1 MAIVV
6 TQTGSGETGGRDAFD
21 RLTAVA
27 CAAFDTPHAMI
38 TVLDDDLAVFRAG
51 VGLDETSVPRLESV
65 SHVLVGMGP
74 GAAVVVEDALAHQ
87 DFCKH
92 PMVVG
97 PPYVRAFLGATVCTP
112 DGAPVGAIGVMDV
125 KPRSAPTEAQVRL
138 ILELAGLA
146 GQLVEHAEAMRQ
158 EAARLETLRLAEDMV
173 GVGRWRYEVTSGDVS
188 WSDEIYR
195 IHGVAPGAF
204 SPSLEDVFGHYH
216 ADDRAEIQR
225 LVERALQTGEGYSF
239 KLRLIGT
246 DEVERVVAAEGAS
259 ERDATGRVVAL
270 FGVLQ
275 DVTER
280 ERLLRAAQ
288 TNERRYRLLAENTGD
303 VITRVKM
310 DGSSKYISPAIQQ
323 LLGWTF
329 EEMSGQSTD
338 YVHPEDGHLVL
349 GAIGKAVK
357 TGEPTRLEHR
367 AVHKNG
373 SVVWVECTFKALR
386 DENGHVDDVVV
397 VIRDMTQR
405 KALEAEVL
413 EAKETAEAAAR
424 VKSEFLANMSHELR
438 TPLTS
443 VIGFSGLLQASEAL
457 PDEERVYVER
467 IATAS
472 EALLGVINDI
482 LDYSK
487 LEANAIEMDPEPFQ
501 VAALVDGAAAIVEGQ
516 CVAKGLNL
524 KVVVDAAMPE
534 VLTGDAGRLRQVMLN
549 FLSNAVKFT
558 GKGGVTLRVGG
569 TPDSEGRWRL
579 RVAVTDTGIGIPA
592 EKIEVLFQRFSQAD
606 ASTTRVYGGTG
617 LGLAISRRL
626 IEIMGGEI
634 GVDSQPG
641 EGATFWFEA
650 PLTEGGAMGGAV
662 GRLVSGDEDLAA
674 PGGMDGRRILMADDA
689 PGNRELVSA
698 ILRGL
703 GLEIDTVCDGAE
715 AVQAMQT
722 GTYDLVLMDVHMPVM
737 DGLTA
742 TREIRRMQ
750 AGTGHR
756 TPILA
761 LTANVQADQVA
772 RCLDSGMDGH
782 LAKPIQIP
790 ELAGALAHW
799 LAGGDPAALA
809 S

>member
-1 MAIVV
+1 MSFTSKSIEAL
-6 TQTGSGETGGRDAFD
+6 DAPAGPFH
-21 RLTAVA
+21 RLV
-27 CAAFDTPHAMI
+27 
-38 TVLDDDLAVFRAG
+38 DLAATVFDCR
-51 VGLDETSVPRLESV
+51 
-65 SHVLVGMGP
+65 
-74 GAAVVVEDALAHQ
+74 AAVVTLLTPTEAIIRSNAGLCATRTPRENSLAPLVTEMGRGAVLVIPDTTQ
-87 DFCKH
+87 DPRVRDH
-92 PMVVG
+92 PIVTG
-97 PPYVRAFLGATVCTP
+97 HASLRFFAAATVCGP
-112 DGAPVGAIGVMDV
+112 DGSPIGALSVLHDHSLPMPGD
-125 KPRSAPTEAQVRL
+125 RE
-138 ILELAGLA
+138 LEQLKLLAGMAEDIIA
-146 GQLVEHAEAMRQ
+146 GI
-158 EAARLETLRLAEDMV
+158 EAARIRDERLETLRLVEQMS
-173 GVGRWRYEVTSGDVS
+173 GVGHWRLERHSGVVE
-188 WSDEIYR
+188 WSDEVYR
-195 IHGVAPGAF
+195 IHGVERDSFDPNLDSALDFYVDGDRQALTRMIQRG
-204 SPSLEDVFGHYH
+204 LED
-216 ADDRAEIQR
+216 
-225 LVERALQTGEGYSF
+225 GEGYLA
-239 KLRLIGT
+239 KLQIVRPDGEERRILT
-246 DEVERVVAAEGAS
+246 HAETEVDE
-259 ERDATGRVVAL
+259 TGRVVAM
-270 FGVLQ
+270 FGVFQ
-275 DVTER
+275 DVTEQ
-280 ERLLRAAQ
+280 ERVLARSRRD
-288 TNERRYRLLAENTGD
+288 EGRYRLLAENIGD

-338 YVHPEDGHLVL
+338 YVHPEDRHLVL
-349 GAIGKAVK
+349 KAIGEAVK
-357 TGEPTRLEHR
+357 TGTPTRLEHR
-367 AVHKNG
+367 AVHRKG
-373 SVVWVECTFKALR
+373 HTIWVECTFKALK

-405 KALEAEVL
+405 RELEDEVI
-413 EAKETAEAAAR
+413 EAKERAEKAAQA
-424 VKSEFLANMSHELR
+424 KSEFLANMSHELR

-443 VIGFSGLLQASEAL
+443 VIGFSGLLQGSEAL
-457 PDEERVYVER
+457 PAEERTYVER

-516 CVAKGLNL
+516 CVAKRLSL
-524 KVVVDAAMPE
+524 RVVVDAAMPE

-569 TPDSEGRWRL
+569 TPDPDGRWRL

-592 EKIEVLFQRFSQAD
+592 EKLELLFQRFSQAD
-606 ASTTRVYGGTG
+606 ASTTRLYGGTG

-634 GVDSQPG
+634 GVDSRPG

-650 PLTEGGAMGGAV
+650 PLAQGGAV
-662 GRLVSGDEDLAA
+662 GRLVSDDTMPASAGMA
-674 PGGMDGRRILMADDA
+674 GGRILMADDA

-737 DGLTA
+737 DGLAA

>member
-1 MAIVV
+1 MSFTTKSIEAL
-6 TQTGSGETGGRDAFD
+6 DAPAGPFH
-21 RLTAVA
+21 RLV
-27 CAAFDTPHAMI
+27 
-38 TVLDDDLAVFRAG
+38 DLAATMFDCR
-51 VGLDETSVPRLESV
+51 
-65 SHVLVGMGP
+65 
-74 GAAVVVEDALAHQ
+74 AAVVTLLTPTEAVIRSNAGLCSSRTPRENSLAPLVTAMGRGAVLVIP
-87 DFCKH
+87 DTTLDPRVNGH
-92 PMVVG
+92 PIVTG
-97 PPYVRAFLGATVCTP
+97 HANLRFFAAATVCGP
-112 DGAPVGAIGVMDV
+112 DGAPIGALSVLHDHSLPMPSD
-125 KPRSAPTEAQVRL
+125 REQEQLRL
-138 ILELAGLA
+138 LAGMAEDIIA
-146 GQLVEHAEAMRQ
+146 GI
-158 EAARLETLRLAEDMV
+158 EAARIRDERLETLRLVEQMS
-173 GVGRWRYEVTSGDVS
+173 GVGHWRLERNTGVVE
-188 WSDEIYR
+188 WSDEVYR
-195 IHGVAPGAF
+195 IHGVERDSFDPNLDSALDFYVEGDRQALTEMIQRG
-204 SPSLEDVFGHYH
+204 LED
-216 ADDRAEIQR
+216 
-225 LVERALQTGEGYSF
+225 GEGYMA
-239 KLRLIGT
+239 KLQIVRPDGEERRVLT
-246 DEVERVVAAEGAS
+246 HAETEVDE
-259 ERDATGRVVAL
+259 TGRVVAM
-270 FGVLQ
+270 FGVFQ
-275 DVTER
+275 DVTEQEKVLAR
-280 ERLLRAAQ
+280 SRRDEG
-288 TNERRYRLLAENTGD
+288 RYRLLAENIGD

-338 YVHPEDGHLVL
+338 YVHPEDRHLVL
-349 GAIGKAVK
+349 KAIGEAVK
-357 TGEPTRLEHR
+357 TGTPTRLEHR
-367 AVHKNG
+367 AVHRKG
-373 SVVWVECTFKALR
+373 HTIWVECTFKALK

-405 KALEAEVL
+405 RVLEDQVI
-413 EAKETAEAAAR
+413 EAKERAEKAAQA
-424 VKSEFLANMSHELR
+424 KSEFLANMSHELR

-443 VIGFSGLLQASEAL
+443 VIGFSGLLQGSEAL
-457 PDEERVYVER
+457 PPEERTYVER

-516 CVAKGLNL
+516 CVAKGLSL
-524 KVVVDAAMPE
+524 KVVADAAMPE

-569 TPDSEGRWRL
+569 APDPDGRWRL

-592 EKIEVLFQRFSQAD
+592 EKIEVLFERFSQAD

-634 GVDSQPG
+634 GVDSKPG
-641 EGATFWFEA
+641 EGATFWFET
-650 PLTEGGAMGGAV
+650 PLIQGGSAAGLTGGNDEMAA
-662 GRLVSGDEDLAA
+662 SGGLA
-674 PGGMDGRRILMADDA
+674 GGRILMADDA

-715 AVQAMQT
+715 AVQAMQS
-722 GTYDLVLMDVHMPVM
+722 GSYDLVLMDVHMPVM
-737 DGLTA
+737 DGLAA

-750 AGTGHR
+750 AGSGHR

>member
-1 MAIVV
+1 MNTA
-6 TQTGSGETGGRDAFD
+6 ERDAFD
-21 RLTAVA
+21 RLTAIA
-27 CAAFDTPHAMI
+27 CAAFDAPHAMI
-38 TVLDDDLAVFRAG
+38 TVLDDDRAVFQSG
-51 VGLDETSVPRLESV
+51 VGLDEISVPRLQSV
-65 SHVLVGMGP
+65 SHVLAGMGP
-74 GAAVVVEDALAHQ
+74 DAVMVIEDAQ
-87 DFCKH
+87 NDPTYRRH

-97 PPYVRAFLGATVCTP
+97 APGVRFFIGATVCAA
-112 DGAPVGAIGVMDV
+112 DGQPVGAIGVMDV
-125 KPRSAPTEAQVRL
+125 KPRSRPSEAQFKL
-138 ILELAGLA
+138 IRELAGMA
-146 GQLVEHAEAMRQ
+146 GQLLEHAEAVRQ
-158 EAARLETLRLAEDMV
+158 EKARLETLRLAEDMV
-173 GVGRWRYEVTSGDVS
+173 GVGRWRYEVASGEVT

-195 IHGVAPGAF
+195 IHGLTPGAF

-216 ADDRAEIQR
+216 ADDRVEIQR
-225 LVERALQTGEGYSF
+225 LVEQALRTGEGYSF

-246 DEVERVVAAEGAS
+246 DEVERVVAAEGAV
-259 ERDATGRVVAL
+259 EKDATGRVVAL

-280 ERLLRAAQ
+280 ERLLQAAQ

-323 LLGWTF
+323 LLGWTY

-338 YVHPEDGHLVL
+338 YVHPEDRLQVL
-349 GAIGKAVK
+349 QAIGAAVK
-357 TGEPTRLEHR
+357 TGRPTRLEHR
-367 AVHKNG
+367 AVHREG
-373 SVVWVECTFKALR
+373 HTVWVESAFKALT
-386 DENGHVDDVVV
+386 DEHGQVDDVVV

-405 KALEAEVL
+405 KLLEDEVI
-413 EAKETAEAAAR
+413 EAKERAEKAAQA
-424 VKSEFLANMSHELR
+424 KSEFLANMSHELR

-443 VIGFSGLLQASEAL
+443 VIGFSGLLQSSEAL
-457 PDEERVYVER
+457 PQEERTYVER

-516 CVAKGLNL
+516 CAAKGLGL
-524 KVVVDAAMPE
+524 KVVAEAAIPD

-558 GKGGVTLRVGG
+558 GRGGVTLRVGG
-569 TPDSEGRWRL
+569 RPEGDGRWRL

-634 GVDSQPG
+634 GVDSKPG
-641 EGATFWFEA
+641 EGATFWFEV
-650 PLTEGGAMGGAV
+650 PLAQGGAI
-662 GRLVSGDEDLAA
+662 GRLASGDEGMAT
-674 PGGMDGRRILMADDA
+674 PGGMVGRRILMADDA

-722 GTYDLVLMDVHMPVM
+722 GSYDLVLMDVHMPVM
-737 DGLTA
+737 DGLAA
-742 TREIRRMQ
+742 TGEIRRMQ
-750 AGTGHR
+750 AGTGRR

-809 S
+809 G

>member
-1 MAIVV
+1 LSFTTKSIEAL
-6 TQTGSGETGGRDAFD
+6 DAPAGPFH
-21 RLTAVA
+21 RLV
-27 CAAFDTPHAMI
+27 
-38 TVLDDDLAVFRAG
+38 DLAATMFDCR
-51 VGLDETSVPRLESV
+51 
-65 SHVLVGMGP
+65 
-74 GAAVVVEDALAHQ
+74 AAVVTLLTPTEAIIRSNAGLCSTRTPRENSLAPLVTAMGRGAVLVIP
-87 DFCKH
+87 DTTLDPRVNGH
-92 PMVVG
+92 PIVTG
-97 PPYVRAFLGATVCTP
+97 HASLRFFAAATVCGP
-112 DGAPVGAIGVMDV
+112 DGSPIGALSVLHDHALPMPGDREQEQL
-125 KPRSAPTEAQVRL
+125 KL
-138 ILELAGLA
+138 LAGMAEDIIA
-146 GQLVEHAEAMRQ
+146 GI
-158 EAARLETLRLAEDMV
+158 EAARIRDERLETLRLVEQMS
-173 GVGRWRYEVTSGDVS
+173 GVGHWRLERNTGVVE
-188 WSDEIYR
+188 WSDEVYR
-195 IHGVAPGAF
+195 IHGVERDSFDPNLDSALDFYVEGDRQALTEMIQRG
-204 SPSLEDVFGHYH
+204 LED
-216 ADDRAEIQR
+216 
-225 LVERALQTGEGYSF
+225 GEGYMA
-239 KLRLIGT
+239 KLQIVRPDGEERRILT
-246 DEVERVVAAEGAS
+246 HAETEVDE
-259 ERDATGRVVAL
+259 TGRVVAM
-270 FGVLQ
+270 FGVFQ
-275 DVTER
+275 DVTEQEKVLAR
-280 ERLLRAAQ
+280 SRRDEG
-288 TNERRYRLLAENTGD
+288 RYRLLAENIGD

-329 EEMSGQSTD
+329 EEMSGQSQD
-338 YVHPEDGHLVL
+338 YVYPEDRHLVL
-349 GAIGKAVK
+349 KAIGEAV
-357 TGEPTRLEHR
+357 TSGTPSRLEHR
-367 AVHKNG
+367 AVHRNG
-373 SVVWVECTFKALR
+373 TVIWVECTFKALK

-405 KALEAEVL
+405 RVLEDQVI
-413 EAKETAEAAAR
+413 EAKERAEKAAQA
-424 VKSEFLANMSHELR
+424 KSEFLANMSHELR

-443 VIGFSGLLQASEAL
+443 VIGFSGLLQGSDAL
-457 PDEERVYVER
+457 PAEERTYVER

-516 CVAKGLNL
+516 CVAKGLSL
-524 KVVVDAAMPE
+524 KVVADAAMPE

-569 TPDSEGRWRL
+569 APDPDGRWRL

-592 EKIEVLFQRFSQAD
+592 EKIEVLFKRFSQAD

-634 GVDSQPG
+634 GVDSKPG
-641 EGATFWFEA
+641 EGATFWFET
-650 PLTEGGAMGGAV
+650 PLIQGGAAAGLADGDDEMAASGG
-662 GRLVSGDEDLAA
+662 LA
-674 PGGMDGRRILMADDA
+674 GGRILMADDA

-722 GTYDLVLMDVHMPVM
+722 GAYDLVLMDVHMPVM

-750 AGTGHR
+750 AGSGHR

>member
-1 MAIVV
+1 MSFTTKSIEAL
-6 TQTGSGETGGRDAFD
+6 DAPAGPFH
-21 RLTAVA
+21 RLV
-27 CAAFDTPHAMI
+27 
-38 TVLDDDLAVFRAG
+38 DLAATMFDCR
-51 VGLDETSVPRLESV
+51 
-65 SHVLVGMGP
+65 
-74 GAAVVVEDALAHQ
+74 AAVVTLLTPTEAVIRSNAGLCSSRTPRENSLAPLVTAMGRGAVLVIP
-87 DFCKH
+87 DTTLDPRVNGH
-92 PMVVG
+92 PIVTG
-97 PPYVRAFLGATVCTP
+97 RANLRFFAAATVCGP
-112 DGAPVGAIGVMDV
+112 DGAPIGALSVLHDHSLPMPSD
-125 KPRSAPTEAQVRL
+125 REQEQLRL
-138 ILELAGLA
+138 LAGMAEDIIA
-146 GQLVEHAEAMRQ
+146 GI
-158 EAARLETLRLAEDMV
+158 EAARIRDERLETLRLVEQMS
-173 GVGRWRYEVTSGDVS
+173 GVGHWRLERNTGVVE
-188 WSDEIYR
+188 WSDEVYR
-195 IHGVAPGAF
+195 IHGVERDSFDPNLDSALDFYVEGDRQALTEMIQRG
-204 SPSLEDVFGHYH
+204 LED
-216 ADDRAEIQR
+216 
-225 LVERALQTGEGYSF
+225 GEGYMA
-239 KLRLIGT
+239 KLQIVRPDGEERRVLT
-246 DEVERVVAAEGAS
+246 HAETEVDE
-259 ERDATGRVVAL
+259 TGRVVAM
-270 FGVLQ
+270 FGVFQ
-275 DVTER
+275 DVTEQEKVLAR
-280 ERLLRAAQ
+280 SRRDEG
-288 TNERRYRLLAENTGD
+288 RYRLLAENIGD

-338 YVHPEDGHLVL
+338 YVHPEDRHLVL
-349 GAIGKAVK
+349 KAIGEAVK
-357 TGEPTRLEHR
+357 TGTPTRLEHR
-367 AVHKNG
+367 AVHRKG
-373 SVVWVECTFKALR
+373 HTIWVECTFKALK

-405 KALEAEVL
+405 RVLEDQVI
-413 EAKETAEAAAR
+413 EAKERAEKAAQA
-424 VKSEFLANMSHELR
+424 KSEFLANMSHELR

-443 VIGFSGLLQASEAL
+443 VIGFSGLLQGSEAL
-457 PDEERVYVER
+457 PPEERTYVER

-516 CVAKGLNL
+516 CVAKGLSL
-524 KVVVDAAMPE
+524 KVVADAAMPE

-569 TPDSEGRWRL
+569 APDPDGRWRL

-592 EKIEVLFQRFSQAD
+592 EKIEVLFERFSQAD

-634 GVDSQPG
+634 GVDSKPG
-641 EGATFWFEA
+641 EGATFWFET
-650 PLTEGGAMGGAV
+650 PLIQGGSAAGLTGGDDEMA
-662 GRLVSGDEDLAA
+662 GSGGLA
-674 PGGMDGRRILMADDA
+674 GGRILMADDA

-715 AVQAMQT
+715 AVQAMQS
-722 GTYDLVLMDVHMPVM
+722 GSYDLVLMDVHMPVM
-737 DGLTA
+737 DGLAA

-750 AGTGHR
+750 AGTGQR

-772 RCLDSGMDGH
+772 RCLDSGMNGH

>member
-1 MAIVV
+1 MGIVV
-6 TQTGSGETGGRDAFD
+6 TQARLGQAAGRDAFD
-21 RLTAVA
+21 RLTAVV
-27 CAAFDTPHAMI
+27 CAAFEAPHAMI
-38 TVLDDDLAVFRAG
+38 TVLDEDRAVFRSC
-51 VGLDETSVPRLESV
+51 VGLNPISMPRLQTV
-65 SHVLVGMGP
+65 SHRLVTMGP
-74 GAAVVVEDALAHQ
+74 GAVVVIEDALEHA
-87 DFCKH
+87 DYCTH

-97 PPYVRAFLGATVCTP
+97 EPGIRFFAGATVCGR

-125 KPRSAPTEAQVRL
+125 KPRARPTEAQMVL
-138 ILELAGLA
+138 LTELAGLA
-146 GQLVEHAEAMRQ
+146 GQLLEHAEAVRQ

-173 GVGRWRYEVTSGDVS
+173 GVGRWRYELATGEVT

-195 IHGVAPGAF
+195 IHGVEPRGF
-204 SPSLEDVFGHYH
+204 SPTLDDVFGHYH
-216 ADDRAEIQR
+216 EEDRSEVQR
-225 LVERALQTGEGYSF
+225 LVERALTTGEGYSF
-239 KLRLIGT
+239 KLRLLGQ
-246 DEVERVVAAEGAS
+246 DGVERVVAAEGAA
-259 ERDATGRVVAL
+259 EKDATGRVIAL

-275 DVTER
+275 DVTDR
-280 ERLLRAAQ
+280 ERLLRTAQ

-303 VITRVKM
+303 VITRVRA
-310 DGSSKYISPAIQQ
+310 DGTSKYISPAIQN
-323 LLGWTF
+323 LLGWTQ
-329 EEMSGQSTD
+329 EDMNGKALD
-338 YVHPEDGHLVL
+338 YIYPEDRPLVMAAGL
-349 GAIGKAVK
+349 EALS
-357 TGEPTRLEHR
+357 TGEPTRLQHR
-367 AVHKNG
+367 ALHKDG
-373 SVVWVECTFKALR
+373 SIVWVECTYKALVGPDGKAR
-386 DENGHVDDVVV
+386 EVVV
-397 VIRDMTQR
+397 VIRDMTDR
-405 KALEAEVL
+405 KRLDAEL
-413 EAKETAEAAAR
+413 NEAKETAEKAAQA
-424 VKSEFLANMSHELR
+424 KSEFLANMSHELR

-457 PDEERVYVER
+457 PDQERVYVER

-501 VAALVDGAAAIVEGQ
+501 VAALVDGAAAIIEGQ
-516 CVAKGLNL
+516 CEAKGLSL
-524 KVVVDAAMPE
+524 KVVVDAAMPQ

-558 GKGGVTLRVGG
+558 GRGGVTLRVGG
-569 TPDSEGRWRL
+569 APGADGRWRL
-579 RVAVTDTGIGIPA
+579 RVAVTDTGIGIAP
-592 EKIEVLFQRFSQAD
+592 EKTGVLFERFSQAD

-634 GVDSQPG
+634 GVDSKPG

-650 PLTEGGAMGGAV
+650 PLAQ
-662 GRLVSGDEDLAA
+662 
-674 PGGMDGRRILMADDA
+674 GGMLSRLASADDALAPPGALSGARILMADDA

-722 GTYDLVLMDVHMPVM
+722 GAYDLVLMDVHMPVM
-737 DGLTA
+737 DGLAA

-750 AGTGHR
+750 GGTGRR

-772 RCLDSGMDGH
+772 RCLEAGMDGH

-790 ELAGALAHW
+790 EMAGALAHW
-799 LAGGDPAALA
+799 LAADGAVGDEALA
-809 S
+809 G

>member
-1 MAIVV
+1 MSFTTKSIEAL
-6 TQTGSGETGGRDAFD
+6 DAPAGPFH
-21 RLTAVA
+21 RLV
-27 CAAFDTPHAMI
+27 
-38 TVLDDDLAVFRAG
+38 DLAATMFDCR
-51 VGLDETSVPRLESV
+51 
-65 SHVLVGMGP
+65 
-74 GAAVVVEDALAHQ
+74 AAVVTLLTPTEAVIRSNAGLCSSRTPRENSLAPLVTAMGRGAVLVIP
-87 DFCKH
+87 DTTLDPRVNGH
-92 PMVVG
+92 PIVTG
-97 PPYVRAFLGATVCTP
+97 HANLRFFAAATVCGP
-112 DGAPVGAIGVMDV
+112 DGAPIGALSVLHDHSLPMPSD
-125 KPRSAPTEAQVRL
+125 REQEQLRL
-138 ILELAGLA
+138 LAGMAEDIIA
-146 GQLVEHAEAMRQ
+146 GI
-158 EAARLETLRLAEDMV
+158 EAARIRDERLETLRLVEQMS
-173 GVGRWRYEVTSGDVS
+173 GVGHWRLERNTGVVE
-188 WSDEIYR
+188 WSDEVYR
-195 IHGVAPGAF
+195 IHGVERDSFDPNLDSALDFYVEGDRQALTEMIQRG
-204 SPSLEDVFGHYH
+204 LED
-216 ADDRAEIQR
+216 
-225 LVERALQTGEGYSF
+225 GEGYMA
-239 KLRLIGT
+239 KLQIVRPDGEERRVLT
-246 DEVERVVAAEGAS
+246 HAETEVDE
-259 ERDATGRVVAL
+259 TGRVVAM
-270 FGVLQ
+270 FGVFQ
-275 DVTER
+275 DVTEQEKVLAR
-280 ERLLRAAQ
+280 SRRDEG
-288 TNERRYRLLAENTGD
+288 RYRLLAENIGD

-338 YVHPEDGHLVL
+338 YVHPEDRHLVL
-349 GAIGKAVK
+349 KAIGEAVK
-357 TGEPTRLEHR
+357 TGTPTRLEHR
-367 AVHKNG
+367 AVHRKG
-373 SVVWVECTFKALR
+373 HTIWVECTFKALK

-405 KALEAEVL
+405 RVLEDQVI
-413 EAKETAEAAAR
+413 EAKERAEKAAQA
-424 VKSEFLANMSHELR
+424 KSEFLANMSHELR

-443 VIGFSGLLQASEAL
+443 VIGFSGLLQGSEAL
-457 PDEERVYVER
+457 PPEERTYVER

-516 CVAKGLNL
+516 CVAKGLSL
-524 KVVVDAAMPE
+524 KVVADAAMPE

-569 TPDSEGRWRL
+569 APDPDGRWRL

-592 EKIEVLFQRFSQAD
+592 EKIEVLFERFSQAD

-634 GVDSQPG
+634 GVDSKPG
-641 EGATFWFEA
+641 EGATFWFET
-650 PLTEGGAMGGAV
+650 PLIQGGSAAGLTGGDDEMAA
-662 GRLVSGDEDLAA
+662 SGGLA
-674 PGGMDGRRILMADDA
+674 GGRILMADDA

-715 AVQAMQT
+715 AVQAMQS
-722 GTYDLVLMDVHMPVM
+722 GSYDLVLMDVHMPVM

-750 AGTGHR
+750 AGSGHR

>member
-1 MAIVV
+1 MGIVV
-6 TQTGSGETGGRDAFD
+6 TQTGSVETGGRDAFD
-21 RLTAVA
+21 RLTAVV
-27 CAAFDTPHAMI
+27 CAAFDAPHAMI
-38 TVLDDDLAVFRAG
+38 TVLDEDLAVFRSS
-51 VGLDETSVPRLESV
+51 VGLDETSVPRLQSV

-74 GAAVVVEDALAHQ
+74 GAVVVVEDALARP
-87 DFCKH
+87 DFCQH

-97 PPYVRAFLGATVCTP
+97 PPYVRFFLGATVCTP
-112 DGAPVGAIGVMDV
+112 DGLPVGAIGVMDV
-125 KPRSAPTEAQVRL
+125 KPRPAPSEAERRL

-146 GQLVEHAEAMRQ
+146 GQLVEHAETMRQ

-173 GVGRWRYEVTSGDVS
+173 GVGRWRYEVASGDVT

-195 IHGVAPGAF
+195 IHAITPGAF
-204 SPSLEDVFGHYH
+204 APTLDDVFRHYH
-216 ADDRAEIQR
+216 ADDRAEIQH
-225 LVERALQTGEGYSF
+225 LVERALKTGEGYTF
-239 KLRLIGT
+239 KLRLLGT
-246 DEVERVVAAEGAS
+246 DGVERVVAAEGAT
-259 ERDATGRVVAL
+259 EKDATGRVIAL

-329 EEMSGQSTD
+329 EDMSGQSTD
-338 YVHPEDGHLVL
+338 YVHREDRHLVL

-357 TGEPTRLEHR
+357 TGQPTRLEHR
-367 AVHKNG
+367 ALHKDG
-373 SVVWVECTFKALR
+373 STVWVECTFKALR
-386 DENGHVDDVVV
+386 DEHGHVDDVVV

-457 PDEERVYVER
+457 PDEERLYVER

-516 CVAKGLNL
+516 CVAKGLSL

-569 TPDSEGRWRL
+569 APDAEGRWRL

-606 ASTTRVYGGTG
+606 ASTTRLYGGTG

-650 PLTEGGAMGGAV
+650 PLAQGGAV
-662 GRLVSGDEDLAA
+662 GRLASGDDDMPAS
-674 PGGMDGRRILMADDA
+674 GGMAGGRILMADDA

-722 GTYDLVLMDVHMPVM
+722 GAYDLVLMDVHMPVM

>member
-1 MAIVV
+1 MGIVV
-6 TQTGSGETGGRDAFD
+6 TRAGAKDTAERDAFD
-21 RLTAVA
+21 RLTAIA
-27 CAAFDTPHAMI
+27 CAAFDAPHAMI
-38 TVLDDDLAVFRAG
+38 TVLDEDRAVFRAG
-51 VGLDETSVPRLESV
+51 VGLDDVSVPRLESV
-65 SHVLVGMGP
+65 SHHLAALGPEAVLVI
-74 GAAVVVEDALAHQ
+74 EDAQASPEYRR
-87 DFCKH
+87 H
-92 PMVVG
+92 PLVTG
-97 PPYVRAFLGATVCTP
+97 EPGIRFFAGATVCDRSGT
-112 DGAPVGAIGVMDV
+112 AVGAIGVMDV
-125 KPRSAPTEAQVRL
+125 KPRPAPTEAQLTLLRQ
-138 ILELAGLA
+138 LAGLA
-146 GQLVEHAEAMRQ
+146 GDLLEHAEAVRQ

-173 GVGRWRYEVTSGDVS
+173 GVGRWRYEVASGAVT

-195 IHGVAPGAF
+195 IHGVEPGAF
-204 SPSLEDVFGHYH
+204 APSLSDVFGHYH
-216 ADDRAEIQR
+216 AEDRVEIQG
-225 LVERALQTGEGYSF
+225 LVTRALEAGEGYSF
-239 KLRLIGT
+239 KLRLLGK
-246 DEVERVVAAEGAS
+246 DGVERVVAAEGAA
-259 ERDATGRVVAL
+259 EKDATGRVIAL

-323 LLGWTF
+323 LLGWTY
-329 EEMSGQSTD
+329 EDMSGQSTD
-338 YVHPEDGHLVL
+338 YVHPEDRLQVL
-349 GAIGKAVK
+349 QAISAAVK
-357 TGEPTRLEHR
+357 TGQPTRLEHR
-367 AVHKNG
+367 AVHRQG
-373 SVVWVECTFKALR
+373 HTVWVESAFKALR
-386 DENGHVDDVVV
+386 DEHGQVDDVVV

-405 KALEAEVL
+405 KLLEDEVI
-413 EAKETAEAAAR
+413 EAKERAEKAAQA
-424 VKSEFLANMSHELR
+424 KSEFLANMSHELR

-443 VIGFSGLLQASEAL
+443 VIGFSGLLQGSDAL
-457 PDEERVYVER
+457 PAQERVYVER

-516 CVAKGLNL
+516 CVGKGLSL
-524 KVVVDAAMPE
+524 KVEVDAAMPE

-569 TPDSEGRWRL
+569 APDADGRWRL

-592 EKIEVLFQRFSQAD
+592 EKVGLLFERFSQAD

-641 EGATFWFEA
+641 EGATFWFET
-650 PLTEGGAMGGAV
+650 PLAQGGAL
-662 GRLVSGDEDLAA
+662 GRLASGDENMPA
-674 PGGMDGRRILMADDA
+674 PGGVADGRILMADDA

-722 GTYDLVLMDVHMPVM
+722 GAYDLVLMDVHMPVM
-737 DGLTA
+737 DGLAA

-750 AGTGHR
+750 AGTGRR

-772 RCLDSGMDGH
+772 RCLEAGMDGH

-790 ELAGALAHW
+790 ELAGALGRW
-799 LAGGDPAALA
+799 LAADGAVGDEALA
-809 S
+809 G

>member
-1 MAIVV
+1 LSFTTKSIEAL
-6 TQTGSGETGGRDAFD
+6 DAPAGPFH
-21 RLTAVA
+21 RLV
-27 CAAFDTPHAMI
+27 
-38 TVLDDDLAVFRAG
+38 DLAATMFDCR
-51 VGLDETSVPRLESV
+51 
-65 SHVLVGMGP
+65 
-74 GAAVVVEDALAHQ
+74 AAVVTLLTPTEAVIRSNAGLCSTRTPRENSLAPLVTEMGRGEVLVIP
-87 DFCKH
+87 DTTLDPRVNGH
-92 PMVVG
+92 PIVTG
-97 PPYVRAFLGATVCTP
+97 HANLRFFAAATVCGP
-112 DGAPVGAIGVMDV
+112 DGAPIGALSVLHDHSLPMPSD
-125 KPRSAPTEAQVRL
+125 REQEQLRL
-138 ILELAGLA
+138 LAGMAEDIIA
-146 GQLVEHAEAMRQ
+146 GI
-158 EAARLETLRLAEDMV
+158 EAARIRDERLETLRLVEQMS
-173 GVGRWRYEVTSGDVS
+173 GVGHWRLERNTGVVE
-188 WSDEIYR
+188 WSDEVYR
-195 IHGVAPGAF
+195 IHGVERDSFDPNLHSALDFYVGNDRQA
-204 SPSLEDVFGHYH
+204 L
-216 ADDRAEIQR
+216 ADLIQR
-225 LVERALQTGEGYSF
+225 GIENGEGYLA
-239 KLRLIGT
+239 KLQIVRPDGEERRVLT
-246 DEVERVVAAEGAS
+246 HAETEVDE
-259 ERDATGRVVAL
+259 TGRVIAM
-270 FGVLQ
+270 FGVFQ
-275 DVTER
+275 DVTEQEKVLAR
-280 ERLLRAAQ
+280 SRRDEG
-288 TNERRYRLLAENTGD
+288 RYRLLAENIGD

-338 YVHPEDGHLVL
+338 YVHPEDRHLVL
-349 GAIGKAVK
+349 KAIGEAVK
-357 TGEPTRLEHR
+357 TGTPTRLEHR
-367 AVHKNG
+367 AVHRKG
-373 SVVWVECTFKALR
+373 HTIWVECTFKALK

-405 KALEAEVL
+405 RVLEDQVI
-413 EAKETAEAAAR
+413 EAKERAEKAAQA
-424 VKSEFLANMSHELR
+424 KSEFLANMSHELR

-443 VIGFSGLLQASEAL
+443 VIGFSGLLQGSEAL
-457 PDEERVYVER
+457 PPEERTYVER

-516 CVAKGLNL
+516 CQAKGLSL
-524 KVVVDAAMPE
+524 KVVADAAMPE

-569 TPDSEGRWRL
+569 APDPDGRWRL

-592 EKIEVLFQRFSQAD
+592 EKIEVLFERFSQAD

-634 GVDSQPG
+634 GVDSKPG
-641 EGATFWFEA
+641 EGATFWFET
-650 PLTEGGAMGGAV
+650 PLIQGGSAAGLAGGEDEMAA
-662 GRLVSGDEDLAA
+662 SGGLA
-674 PGGMDGRRILMADDA
+674 GGRILMADDA

-722 GTYDLVLMDVHMPVM
+722 GSYDLVLMDVHMPVM

-742 TREIRRMQ
+742 TREIRRME
-750 AGTGHR
+750 AGSGYR

-799 LAGGDPAALA
+799 VAGGDPAALA
-809 S
+809 G

>member
-1 MAIVV
+1 MGIVV
-6 TQTGSGETGGRDAFD
+6 TQGTSGEAVGRDAFD
-21 RLTAVA
+21 RLTAIA
-27 CAAFDTPHAMI
+27 CAAFDAPHAMI
-38 TVLDDDLAVFRAG
+38 TVLDDDLAVFQSG
-51 VGLDETSVPRLESV
+51 VGLDETSVPRLQSV
-65 SHVLVGMGP
+65 SHVLAGMGP
-74 GAAVVVEDALAHQ
+74 DAVVVVEDALSHAG
-87 DFCKH
+87 FCHH

-97 PPYVRAFLGATVCTP
+97 APGVRFFIGSTVCAA
-112 DGAPVGAIGVMDV
+112 DGQPVGAIGVMDV
-125 KPRSAPTEAQVRL
+125 KPRSRPTEAQFKL
-138 ILELAGLA
+138 IRELAGMA
-146 GQLVEHAEAMRQ
+146 GQLLEHAEAVRQ
-158 EAARLETLRLAEDMV
+158 EKARLETLRLAEDMV
-173 GVGRWRYEVTSGDVS
+173 GVGRWRYEVASGAVT

-195 IHGVAPGAF
+195 IHGLTPGAF
-204 SPSLEDVFGHYH
+204 TPSLEDVFGHYH
-216 ADDRAEIQR
+216 ADDRAEIQH
-225 LVERALQTGEGYSF
+225 LVERALKTGEGYSF

-246 DEVERVVAAEGAS
+246 DEVERVVAAEGAT
-259 ERDATGRVVAL
+259 EKDATGRVVAL

-367 AVHKNG
+367 AMHKNG
-373 SVVWVECTFKALR
+373 SVIWVECTFKALR

-443 VIGFSGLLQASEAL
+443 VIGFSGLLQGSEAL
-457 PDEERVYVER
+457 PDEERTYVER

-524 KVVVDAAMPE
+524 KVVVDAAMPA

-569 TPDSEGRWRL
+569 APDLDGRWRM

-606 ASTTRVYGGTG
+606 ASTTRLYGGTG

-641 EGATFWFEA
+641 EGATFWFET
-650 PLTEGGAMGGAV
+650 PLAQGGTV
-662 GRLVSGDEDLAA
+662 GRLASGDDDMPA
-674 PGGMDGRRILMADDA
+674 PGGMVGGRILMADDA

-722 GTYDLVLMDVHMPVM
+722 GAYDLVLMDVHMPVM
-737 DGLTA
+737 DGLAA

-750 AGTGHR
+750 AGSGHR

-809 S
+809 G

>member
-1 MAIVV
+1 MGIVV
-6 TQTGSGETGGRDAFD
+6 TQTGSVETGGRDAFD
-21 RLTAVA
+21 RLTAVV
-27 CAAFDTPHAMI
+27 CAAFDAPHAMI
-38 TVLDDDLAVFRAG
+38 TVLDEDLAVFRSS
-51 VGLDETSVPRLESV
+51 VGLDETSVPRLQSV

-74 GAAVVVEDALAHQ
+74 GAVVVVEDALARP
-87 DFCKH
+87 DFCQH

-97 PPYVRAFLGATVCTP
+97 PPYVRFFLGATVCTP
-112 DGAPVGAIGVMDV
+112 DGLPVGAIGVMDV
-125 KPRSAPTEAQVRL
+125 KPRPAPSEAERRL

-146 GQLVEHAEAMRQ
+146 GQLVEHAETMRQ

-173 GVGRWRYEVTSGDVS
+173 GVGRWRYEVASGDVT

-195 IHGVAPGAF
+195 IHAITPGAF
-204 SPSLEDVFGHYH
+204 APTLDDVFRHYH
-216 ADDRAEIQR
+216 ADDRAEIQH
-225 LVERALQTGEGYSF
+225 LVERALKTGEGYTF
-239 KLRLIGT
+239 KLRLLGT
-246 DEVERVVAAEGAS
+246 DGVERVVAAEGAT
-259 ERDATGRVVAL
+259 EKDATGRVIAL

-329 EEMSGQSTD
+329 EDMSGQSTD
-338 YVHPEDGHLVL
+338 YVHREDRHLVL

-357 TGEPTRLEHR
+357 TGQPTRLEHR
-367 AVHKNG
+367 ALHKDG
-373 SVVWVECTFKALR
+373 STVWVECTFKALR
-386 DENGHVDDVVV
+386 DEHGHVDDVVV

-443 VIGFSGLLQASEAL
+443 VIGFSGLLQGSEAL
-457 PDEERVYVER
+457 PDEERTYVER

-516 CVAKGLNL
+516 CVAKGLSL

-569 TPDSEGRWRL
+569 APDAEGRWRL

-606 ASTTRVYGGTG
+606 ASTTRLYGGTG

-650 PLTEGGAMGGAV
+650 PLAQGGAV
-662 GRLVSGDEDLAA
+662 GRLASGDDDMPAS
-674 PGGMDGRRILMADDA
+674 GGMAGGRILMADDA

-722 GTYDLVLMDVHMPVM
+722 GAYDLVLMDVHMPVM

>member
-1 MAIVV
+1 LSFTTKSIEAL
-6 TQTGSGETGGRDAFD
+6 DAPAGPFH
-21 RLTAVA
+21 RLV
-27 CAAFDTPHAMI
+27 
-38 TVLDDDLAVFRAG
+38 DLASTLFDCR
-51 VGLDETSVPRLESV
+51 
-65 SHVLVGMGP
+65 
-74 GAAVVVEDALAHQ
+74 AAVVTLLTPTEAIIRSNAGLCAARTPRENSLAPLVVEMGRGAVLVIPDTTR
-87 DFCKH
+87 DERVRDH
-92 PMVVG
+92 PIVTG
-97 PPYVRAFLGATVCTP
+97 HANLRFFAAATVCGP
-112 DGAPVGAIGVMDV
+112 DGAPIGALSVLHDHSLPSPSDREIVQL
-125 KPRSAPTEAQVRL
+125 KL
-138 ILELAGLA
+138 LAGMAEDIIA
-146 GQLVEHAEAMRQ
+146 GI
-158 EAARLETLRLAEDMV
+158 EAARIRDERLETLRLVEQMS
-173 GVGRWRYEVTSGDVS
+173 GVGHWRLERSNNVVE
-188 WSDEIYR
+188 WSDEVYR
-195 IHGVAPGAF
+195 IHGVERDSFDPNLDNA
-204 SPSLEDVFGHYH
+204 LEFYVDG
-216 ADDRAEIQR
+216 DRQALTDMIQR
-225 LVERALQTGEGYSF
+225 GLEHGEGYLA
-239 KLRLIGT
+239 KLQIVRPDG
-246 DEVERVVAAEGAS
+246 DERRILTHAET
-259 ERDATGRVVAL
+259 EVDETGRVVAM
-270 FGVLQ
+270 FGVFQ
-275 DVTER
+275 DVTEQ
-280 ERLLRAAQ
+280 EKVLARARRD
-288 TNERRYRLLAENTGD
+288 EGRYRLLAENVGD

-338 YVHPEDGHLVL
+338 YVYHEDRHLVL
-349 GAIGKAVK
+349 KAIGEAVK
-357 TGEPTRLEHR
+357 TGTPTRLEHR

-373 SVVWVECTFKALR
+373 TVIWVECTFKALT

-405 KALEAEVL
+405 KVLEDEVI
-413 EAKETAEAAAR
+413 EAKERAEKAAQA
-424 VKSEFLANMSHELR
+424 KSEFLANMSHELR

-443 VIGFSGLLQASEAL
+443 VIGFSGLLQGSEAL

-516 CVAKGLNL
+516 CVAKGLGL
-524 KVVVDAAMPE
+524 QVVVDAAMPE

-558 GKGGVTLRVGG
+558 SKGGVTLRVGG
-569 TPDSEGRWRL
+569 TSDADGRWRL

-592 EKIEVLFQRFSQAD
+592 EKIEVLFERFSQAD

-634 GVDSQPG
+634 GVDSRPG
-641 EGATFWFEA
+641 EGATFWFET
-650 PLTEGGAMGGAV
+650 PLIQGGKMGGAA
-662 GRLVSGDEDLAA
+662 GRLADGDDEMAA
-674 PGGMDGRRILMADDA
+674 PGGMAGGRILMADDA

-722 GTYDLVLMDVHMPVM
+722 GNYDLVLMDVHMPVM

-750 AGTGHR
+750 AGTGRR

-772 RCLDSGMDGH
+772 RCLDWGMDGH

-799 LAGGDPAALA
+799 LAGGDPTALA

>member
-1 MAIVV
+1 LSFTTKSIEAL
-6 TQTGSGETGGRDAFD
+6 DAPAGPFH
-21 RLTAVA
+21 RLV
-27 CAAFDTPHAMI
+27 
-38 TVLDDDLAVFRAG
+38 DLAATMFDCR
-51 VGLDETSVPRLESV
+51 
-65 SHVLVGMGP
+65 
-74 GAAVVVEDALAHQ
+74 AAVVTLLTPTEAIIRSNAGLCSTRTPRENSLAPLVTAMGRGAVLVIP
-87 DFCKH
+87 DTTLDPRVNGH
-92 PMVVG
+92 PIVTG
-97 PPYVRAFLGATVCTP
+97 HASLRFFAAATVCGP
-112 DGAPVGAIGVMDV
+112 DGSPIGALSVLHDHALPMPGDREQEQL
-125 KPRSAPTEAQVRL
+125 KL
-138 ILELAGLA
+138 LAGMAEDIIA
-146 GQLVEHAEAMRQ
+146 GI
-158 EAARLETLRLAEDMV
+158 EAARIRDERLETLRLVEQMS
-173 GVGRWRYEVTSGDVS
+173 GVGHWRLERNTGVVE
-188 WSDEIYR
+188 WSDEVYR
-195 IHGVAPGAF
+195 IHGVERDSFDPNLDSALDFYVEGDRQALTEMIQRG
-204 SPSLEDVFGHYH
+204 LED
-216 ADDRAEIQR
+216 
-225 LVERALQTGEGYSF
+225 GEGYMA
-239 KLRLIGT
+239 KLQIVRPDGEERRILT
-246 DEVERVVAAEGAS
+246 HAETEVDE
-259 ERDATGRVVAL
+259 TGRVVAM
-270 FGVLQ
+270 FGVFQ
-275 DVTER
+275 DVTEQEKVLAR
-280 ERLLRAAQ
+280 S
-288 TNERRYRLLAENTGD
+288 RRDEGRNRLLAENIGD

-329 EEMSGQSTD
+329 EEMSGQSQD
-338 YVHPEDGHLVL
+338 YVYPEDRHLVL
-349 GAIGKAVK
+349 KAIGEAV
-357 TGEPTRLEHR
+357 TSGTPSRLEHR
-367 AVHKNG
+367 AVHRNG
-373 SVVWVECTFKALR
+373 TVIWVECTFKALK

-405 KALEAEVL
+405 RVLEDQVI
-413 EAKETAEAAAR
+413 EAKERAEKAAQA
-424 VKSEFLANMSHELR
+424 KSEFLANMSHELR

-443 VIGFSGLLQASEAL
+443 VIGFSGLLQGSDAL
-457 PDEERVYVER
+457 PAEERTYVER

-516 CVAKGLNL
+516 CVAKGLSL
-524 KVVVDAAMPE
+524 KVVADAAMPE

-569 TPDSEGRWRL
+569 APDPDGRWRL

-592 EKIEVLFQRFSQAD
+592 EKIEVLFKRFSQAD

-634 GVDSQPG
+634 GVDSKPG
-641 EGATFWFEA
+641 EGATFWFET
-650 PLTEGGAMGGAV
+650 PLIQGGAAAGLADGDDEMAASGG
-662 GRLVSGDEDLAA
+662 LA
-674 PGGMDGRRILMADDA
+674 GGRILMADDA

-722 GTYDLVLMDVHMPVM
+722 GAYDLVLMDVHMPVM

-750 AGTGHR
+750 AGSGHR

>member
-6 TQTGSGETGGRDAFD
+6 TQSGSVETGGRDAFD

-27 CAAFDTPHAMI
+27 CAAFDAPYAMI
-38 TVLDDDLAVFRAG
+38 TVLDEDLAVFRSS
-51 VGLDETSVPRLESV
+51 VGLDETSVPRRESI

-74 GAAVVVEDALAHQ
+74 GAVVMVEDALATAE
-87 DFCKH
+87 FCHH

-97 PPYVRAFLGATVCTP
+97 PPYVRSFLGATVCTP
-112 DGAPVGAIGVMDV
+112 DGEPVGAIGVMDI
-125 KPRSAPTEAQVRL
+125 KPMAAPSEAQRRL

-158 EAARLETLRLAEDMV
+158 ETARLETLRLAEDMV
-173 GVGRWRYEVTSGDVS
+173 GVGRWRYEVTTGEVT

-195 IHGVAPGAF
+195 IHALKPGAF
-204 SPSLEDVFGHYH
+204 APTLEDVFRHYH
-216 ADDRAEIQR
+216 ADDQIEIQR
-225 LVERALQTGEGYSF
+225 LVERALKTGEGYTF
-239 KLRLIGT
+239 KLRLVGT
-246 DEVERVVAAEGAS
+246 DGVERVVAAEGAT
-259 ERDATGRVVAL
+259 EKDATGRVIAL

-275 DVTER
+275 DVTDR

-338 YVHPEDGHLVL
+338 YVHPEDRHLVL

-367 AVHKNG
+367 AVHKRG
-373 SVVWVECTFKALR
+373 ATIWVECTFKALR
-386 DENGHVDDVVV
+386 DEHGHVDDVVV
-397 VIRDMTQR
+397 VIRDITQR

-443 VIGFSGLLQASEAL
+443 VIGFSDLLQASDAL
-457 PDEERVYVER
+457 PEQERVYVER

-516 CVAKGLNL
+516 CLAKGLSL
-524 KVVVDAAMPE
+524 KVVADAALPE

-549 FLSNAVKFT
+549 FLSNAAKFT
-558 GKGGVTLRVGG
+558 SKGGVTLRVGG
-569 TPDSEGRWRL
+569 APDPDGRWRL

-626 IEIMGGEI
+626 IEIMGARSGWTA
-634 GVDSQPG
+634 SR
-641 EGATFWFEA
+641 AR
-650 PLTEGGAMGGAV
+650 
-662 GRLVSGDEDLAA
+662 GRPSGS
-674 PGGMDGRRILMADDA
+674 RR
-689 PGNRELVSA
+689 P
-698 ILRGL
+698 
-703 GLEIDTVCDGAE
+703 
-715 AVQAMQT
+715 
-722 GTYDLVLMDVHMPVM
+722 
-737 DGLTA
+737 
-742 TREIRRMQ
+742 
-750 AGTGHR
+750 
-756 TPILA
+756 
-761 LTANVQADQVA
+761 
-772 RCLDSGMDGH
+772 
-782 LAKPIQIP
+782 
-790 ELAGALAHW
+790 
-799 LAGGDPAALA
+799 
-809 S
+809 

>member
-1 MAIVV
+1 MSFTTKSIEAL
-6 TQTGSGETGGRDAFD
+6 DAPAGPFH
-21 RLTAVA
+21 RLV
-27 CAAFDTPHAMI
+27 
-38 TVLDDDLAVFRAG
+38 DLAATMFDCR
-51 VGLDETSVPRLESV
+51 
-65 SHVLVGMGP
+65 
-74 GAAVVVEDALAHQ
+74 AAVVTLLTPTEAIIRSNAGLCSTRTPRENSLAPLVTEMGRGAVLVIP
-87 DFCKH
+87 DTTLDPRVNGH
-92 PMVVG
+92 PIVTG
-97 PPYVRAFLGATVCTP
+97 HANLRFFAAATVCGP
-112 DGAPVGAIGVMDV
+112 DGAPIGALSVLHDHSLPMPSD
-125 KPRSAPTEAQVRL
+125 REQEQLRL
-138 ILELAGLA
+138 LAGMAEDIIA
-146 GQLVEHAEAMRQ
+146 GI
-158 EAARLETLRLAEDMV
+158 EAARIRDERLETLRLVEQMS
-173 GVGRWRYEVTSGDVS
+173 GVGHWRLERNTGVVE
-188 WSDEIYR
+188 WSDEVYR
-195 IHGVAPGAF
+195 IHGVERDSFDPNLHSALDFYVG
-204 SPSLEDVFGHYH
+204 
-216 ADDRAEIQR
+216 DDRQALADLIQR
-225 LVERALQTGEGYSF
+225 GIENGEGYLA
-239 KLRLIGT
+239 KLQIVRPDGEERRVLT
-246 DEVERVVAAEGAS
+246 HAETEVDE
-259 ERDATGRVVAL
+259 TGRVVAM
-270 FGVLQ
+270 FGVFQ
-275 DVTER
+275 DVTEQEKVLAR
-280 ERLLRAAQ
+280 SRRDEG
-288 TNERRYRLLAENTGD
+288 RYRLLAENIGD

-338 YVHPEDGHLVL
+338 YVHPEDRHLVL
-349 GAIGKAVK
+349 KAIGEAVK
-357 TGEPTRLEHR
+357 TGTPTRLEHR
-367 AVHKNG
+367 AVHRKG
-373 SVVWVECTFKALR
+373 HTIWVECTFKALK

-405 KALEAEVL
+405 RVLEDQVI
-413 EAKETAEAAAR
+413 EAKERAEKAAQA
-424 VKSEFLANMSHELR
+424 KSEFLANMSHELR

-443 VIGFSGLLQASEAL
+443 VIGFSGLLQGSEAL
-457 PDEERVYVER
+457 PAEERTYVER

-516 CVAKGLNL
+516 CQAKGLSL
-524 KVVVDAAMPE
+524 KVVADAAMPE

-569 TPDSEGRWRL
+569 APDPDGRWRL

-592 EKIEVLFQRFSQAD
+592 EKIEVLFERFSQAD

-634 GVDSQPG
+634 GVDSKPG
-641 EGATFWFEA
+641 EGATFWFET
-650 PLTEGGAMGGAV
+650 PLIQGGSAAGLAGGEDEMAA
-662 GRLVSGDEDLAA
+662 SGGLA
-674 PGGMDGRRILMADDA
+674 GGRILMADDA

-722 GTYDLVLMDVHMPVM
+722 GSYDLVLMDVHMPVM

-750 AGTGHR
+750 AGSGHR

-809 S
+809 G

>member
-1 MAIVV
+1 MSFTAKSI
-6 TQTGSGETGGRDAFD
+6 EALDAPAGPFH
-21 RLTAVA
+21 RLV
-27 CAAFDTPHAMI
+27 
-38 TVLDDDLAVFRAG
+38 DLAATMFDCR
-51 VGLDETSVPRLESV
+51 
-65 SHVLVGMGP
+65 
-74 GAAVVVEDALAHQ
+74 AAVVTLLTPTEAIIRSNAGLCSTRTPRENSLAPLVTEMGRGAVLVIP
-87 DFCKH
+87 DTTLDPRVNGH
-92 PMVVG
+92 PIVTG
-97 PPYVRAFLGATVCTP
+97 HANLRFFAAATVCGP
-112 DGAPVGAIGVMDV
+112 DGAPIGALSVLHDHSLPMPSD
-125 KPRSAPTEAQVRL
+125 REQEQLRL
-138 ILELAGLA
+138 LAGMAEDIIA
-146 GQLVEHAEAMRQ
+146 GI
-158 EAARLETLRLAEDMV
+158 EAARIRDERLETLRLVEQMS
-173 GVGRWRYEVTSGDVS
+173 GVGHWRLERNTGVVE
-188 WSDEIYR
+188 WSDEVYR
-195 IHGVAPGAF
+195 IHGVERDSFDPNLHSALDFYVG
-204 SPSLEDVFGHYH
+204 
-216 ADDRAEIQR
+216 DDRQALADLIQR
-225 LVERALQTGEGYSF
+225 GIENGEGYLA
-239 KLRLIGT
+239 KLQIVRPDGEERRVLT
-246 DEVERVVAAEGAS
+246 HAETEVDE
-259 ERDATGRVVAL
+259 TGRVVAM
-270 FGVLQ
+270 FGVFQ
-275 DVTER
+275 DVTEQEKVLAR
-280 ERLLRAAQ
+280 SRRDEG
-288 TNERRYRLLAENTGD
+288 RYRLLAENIGD

-338 YVHPEDGHLVL
+338 YVHPEDRHLVL
-349 GAIGKAVK
+349 KAIGEAVK
-357 TGEPTRLEHR
+357 TGTPTRLEHR
-367 AVHKNG
+367 AVHRKG
-373 SVVWVECTFKALR
+373 HTIWVECTFKALK

-405 KALEAEVL
+405 RVLEDQVI
-413 EAKETAEAAAR
+413 EAKERAEKAAQA
-424 VKSEFLANMSHELR
+424 KSEFLANMSHELR

-443 VIGFSGLLQASEAL
+443 VIGFSGLLQGSEAL
-457 PDEERVYVER
+457 PAEERTYVER

-516 CVAKGLNL
+516 CQAKGLSL
-524 KVVVDAAMPE
+524 KVVADAAMPE

-569 TPDSEGRWRL
+569 APDPDGRWRL

-592 EKIEVLFQRFSQAD
+592 EKIEVLFERFSQAD

-634 GVDSQPG
+634 GVDSKPG
-641 EGATFWFEA
+641 EGATFWFET
-650 PLTEGGAMGGAV
+650 PLIQGGSAAGLAGGEDEMAA
-662 GRLVSGDEDLAA
+662 SGGLA
-674 PGGMDGRRILMADDA
+674 GGRILMADDA

-703 GLEIDTVCDGAE
+703 GLEIDMVCDGAE

-722 GTYDLVLMDVHMPVM
+722 GSYDLVLMDVHMPVM

-750 AGTGHR
+750 AGSGHR

-809 S
+809 G

>member
-1 MAIVV
+1 LSFTTKSIEAL
-6 TQTGSGETGGRDAFD
+6 DAPAGPFH
-21 RLTAVA
+21 RLV
-27 CAAFDTPHAMI
+27 
-38 TVLDDDLAVFRAG
+38 DLAATMFDCR
-51 VGLDETSVPRLESV
+51 
-65 SHVLVGMGP
+65 
-74 GAAVVVEDALAHQ
+74 AAVVTLLTPTEAIIRSNAGLCSTRTPRENSLAPLVTAMGRGAVLVIP
-87 DFCKH
+87 DTTLDPRVNGH
-92 PMVVG
+92 PIVTG
-97 PPYVRAFLGATVCTP
+97 HASLRFFAAATVCGP
-112 DGAPVGAIGVMDV
+112 DGSPIGALSVLHDHALPMPGDREQEQL
-125 KPRSAPTEAQVRL
+125 KL
-138 ILELAGLA
+138 LAGMAEDIIA
-146 GQLVEHAEAMRQ
+146 GI
-158 EAARLETLRLAEDMV
+158 EAARIRDERLETLRLVEQMS
-173 GVGRWRYEVTSGDVS
+173 GVGHWRLERNTGVVE
-188 WSDEIYR
+188 WSDEVYR
-195 IHGVAPGAF
+195 IHGVERDSFDPNLDSALDFYVEGDRQALTEMILRG
-204 SPSLEDVFGHYH
+204 LED
-216 ADDRAEIQR
+216 
-225 LVERALQTGEGYSF
+225 GEGYMA
-239 KLRLIGT
+239 KLQIVRPDGEERRILT
-246 DEVERVVAAEGAS
+246 HAETEVDE
-259 ERDATGRVVAL
+259 TGRVVAM
-270 FGVLQ
+270 FGVFQ
-275 DVTER
+275 DVTEQEKVLAR
-280 ERLLRAAQ
+280 SRRDEG
-288 TNERRYRLLAENTGD
+288 RYRLLAENIGD

-329 EEMSGQSTD
+329 EEMSGQSQD
-338 YVHPEDGHLVL
+338 YVYPEDRHLVL
-349 GAIGKAVK
+349 KAIGEAV
-357 TGEPTRLEHR
+357 TSGTPSRLEHR
-367 AVHKNG
+367 AVHRNG
-373 SVVWVECTFKALR
+373 TVIWVECTFKALK

-405 KALEAEVL
+405 RVLEDQVI
-413 EAKETAEAAAR
+413 EAKERAEKAAQA
-424 VKSEFLANMSHELR
+424 KSEFLANMSHELR

-443 VIGFSGLLQASEAL
+443 VIGFSGLLQGSDAMPA
-457 PDEERVYVER
+457 EERTYVER

-516 CVAKGLNL
+516 CVAKGLSL
-524 KVVVDAAMPE
+524 KVVADAAMPE

-569 TPDSEGRWRL
+569 APDPDGRWRL

-592 EKIEVLFQRFSQAD
+592 EKIEVLFKRFSQAD

-634 GVDSQPG
+634 GVDSKPG
-641 EGATFWFEA
+641 EGATFWFET
-650 PLTEGGAMGGAV
+650 PLIQGGAAAGLADGDDEMAASGG
-662 GRLVSGDEDLAA
+662 LA
-674 PGGMDGRRILMADDA
+674 GGRILMADDA

-722 GTYDLVLMDVHMPVM
+722 GAYDLVLMDVHMPVM

-750 AGTGHR
+750 AGSGHR